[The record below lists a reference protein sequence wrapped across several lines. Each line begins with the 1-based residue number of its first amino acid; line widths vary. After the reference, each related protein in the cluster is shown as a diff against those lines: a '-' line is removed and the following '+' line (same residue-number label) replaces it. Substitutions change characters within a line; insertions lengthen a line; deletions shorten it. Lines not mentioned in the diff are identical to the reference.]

1 MRCPTCQ
8 RAHIYHF
15 CSFCMRC
22 HICHFPIAIW
32 SQNLGTGTIFE
43 PFVWFFTQVGSIVK
57 SIFDEVMGAVK
68 KIPFLGDAIKSEE
81 FIKHWL
87 TYKGFPE
94 EWNDFEKNYLA
105 AAAE

>member
-43 PFVWFFTQVGSIVK
+43 PNLPFKTGCNKFQMES
-57 SIFDEVMGAVK
+57 VK
-68 KIPFLGDAIKSEE
+68 KKKRPSQIYFETATSLSSDIGLLDLAGFYWNIFYNVSLLS
-81 FIKHWL
+81 FI
-87 TYKGFPE
+87 
-94 EWNDFEKNYLA
+94 
-105 AAAE
+105 